1 MLARLDGS
9 RKASVVQF
17 LYESEL
23 IATDRPVLDLS
34 GADLSEQTSVADER
48 VLDGPEAL
56 TGETTAQIGL
66 RTPMPGQPGSSYR
79 PGVRTPDYPPPST
92 DSFRRS

>member
-66 RTPMPGQPGSSYR
+66 YAHRCQDNRGLVIDPGCELLTTPA
-79 PGVRTPDYPPPST
+79 
-92 DSFRRS
+92 FN